1 MTRLSFDDVELGTE
15 VGRRAFP
22 VRRSHLVRYCGASGD
37 FNELHWN
44 ERVARRSGLP
54 DVIAHGMFTM
64 AEAVRVVT
72 DWAGDPGA
80 VVDYETRFTHPVVV
94 PDTDEGIWLA
104 VTGTVIDK
112 RADRS
117 VVVELR
123 AAVDDVDVISGAR
136 AVVRLD

>member
-64 AEAVRVVT
+64 AESVRVVT

-104 VTGTVIDK
+104 VTGTVIEK